1 MSEHRLNEIV
11 IERSRSGMRISPKKL
26 TGFKKELN
34 QITQEASQ
42 DGLLSPYRIK
52 SRNKYKTK
60 FLSDH
65 LGPLRRF
72 LRSKVGQPWN
82 QIYSSLCQR
91 LDSNTV
97 TGQHVLH
104 HLWDY
109 VERHVEL
116 IDGIPYYKSG
126 WGDCGQRP
134 LYSGWRNNFY
144 VHPETGILCLAQ
156 EKPWKP
162 QQPQPQT
169 DVVILDDFRQYHKIN
184 DIWYLIT
191 FKAFPCSS
199 EASVRDVLRGVI
211 RDRDAQIINGQ
222 RVYAAEKKQCSKKEV
237 KFILNQLP

>member
-11 IERSRSGMRISPKKL
+11 IERSRSGTRISPKKM

-34 QITQEASQ
+34 KITQEASQ

-52 SRNKYKTK
+52 SRNRYKTK

-82 QIYSSLCQR
+82 QVYSELCQR
-91 LDSNTV
+91 LDSNSM

-104 HLWDY
+104 HVWDY

-116 IDGIPYYKSG
+116 IDGVPCRTSG
-126 WGDCGQRP
+126 RRWGQP
-134 LYSGWRNNFY
+134 LDSRWRDDLY
-144 VHPETGILCLAQ
+144 VHPETGILCLA
-156 EKPWKP
+156 EIKPWKRR
-162 QQPQPQT
+162 QPKPET
-169 DVVILDDFRQYHKIN
+169 DVVILDDFRQYHNIKN
-184 DIWYLIT
+184 IWYLIT

-211 RDRDAQIINGQ
+211 TDRYATTIKGQ
-222 RVYAAEKKQCSKKEV
+222 RVYAAEKKQCSKKEI
-237 KFILNQLP
+237 KFIFSQLR